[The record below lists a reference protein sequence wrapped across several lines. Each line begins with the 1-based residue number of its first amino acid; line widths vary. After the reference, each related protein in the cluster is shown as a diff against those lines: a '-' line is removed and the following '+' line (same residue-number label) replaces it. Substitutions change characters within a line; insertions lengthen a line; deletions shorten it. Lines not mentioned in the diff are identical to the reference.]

1 MQAEI
6 PAEEPQVDAAHPQLC
21 VPADLQPLPACRHQ
35 SLPSDVWGTVRHRS
49 YCFCHSVEARW
60 PSEQLQETQIK
71 LLIHYLKDTFR
82 LPSPVMNLARLS
94 WCLIKNSRSLRLKG
108 TLKSLPLIFFFF
120 PQIEVSRLEPEI
132 AVATDCKSVTYNKGL
147 WLMFVVKKRSRGDR
161 KVRLQ
166 WEAMFH
172 NHIWNQY
179 KSVFIVHK
187 IPANIE
193 VLFVL

>member
-49 YCFCHSVEARW
+49 YCFCQSFEARW

-108 TLKSLPLIFFFF
+108 TLKSLPLIFFFPPDWGF
-120 PQIEVSRLEPEI
+120 SPR
-132 AVATDCKSVTYNKGL
+132 AWD
-147 WLMFVVKKRSRGDR
+147 RRGN
-161 KVRLQ
+161 RLQ
-166 WEAMFH
+166 VGDLQQGFMINVCGEEEEERG
-172 NHIWNQY
+172 QEG
-179 KSVFIVHK
+179 
-187 IPANIE
+187 E
-193 VLFVL
+193 VTVGSYVP